1 MGRVSSYTFSYRTK
15 IVLQHQ
21 RSSVED
27 EANVKRIRKYNRKSQ
42 KASFI
47 AIRVLCQSGME
58 PNKELCERR
67 RRRPPRSS
75 SESHLYALKSN
86 LGCLCSRRKR
96 IDHRWMS
103 FCFTLFFPFSVL
115 YLSLSFQRD
124 KWKDGD
130 CDVKTWCG
138 EQDEGDIKANITL
151 SCDPVANGKHASPL
165 DVSSRCIFSRS
176 VPFTLRSSPPGKE
189 VRPRNRETER
199 GKKFV
204 LSAASFG
211 VLFLARSLVPPRF
224 SVKWMGFW
232 WALFRI
238 PF

>member
-86 LGCLCSRRKR
+86 LGRLCSRRKR

-115 YLSLSFQRD
+115 SLSLSLFPTRQMKGWRLRRE
-124 KWKDGD
+124 
-130 CDVKTWCG
+130 DVMWGAGWGRYQSKHH
-138 EQDEGDIKANITL
+138 IK
-151 SCDPVANGKHASPL
+151 
-165 DVSSRCIFSRS
+165 
-176 VPFTLRSSPPGKE
+176 LRSGS
-189 VRPRNRETER
+189 
-199 GKKFV
+199 
-204 LSAASFG
+204 
-211 VLFLARSLVPPRF
+211 
-224 SVKWMGFW
+224 
-232 WALFRI
+232 
-238 PF
+238 